1 MSFFK
6 KCSGIKNIKS
16 KILLVFNFTIDYR
29 GNKQKILMIT
39 DPCQFGKKNQSFRH
53 SYNSDAIELLASSDS
68 FLSLPFLNLNSIE
81 LCSIGIKNN

>member
-1 MSFFK
+1 MIIISFFK

-39 DPCQFGKKNQSFRH
+39 DPWQFGKKISHLDTATIQM
-53 SYNSDAIELLASSDS
+53 
-68 FLSLPFLNLNSIE
+68 P
-81 LCSIGIKNN
+81 